1 MTPGLFRRYTW
12 LLAAVPLCITGCGK
26 KGPLIYP
33 DLLVPAAPTDL
44 EARQTGSAVR
54 LSFALPSKDMAG
66 RRYDGLTE
74 VRVVR
79 RTETTGQPPVCTAC
93 SDNYAPLRTIDL
105 RTLPSDIERY
115 GSLVMLLDGNVAT
128 GRRYSYRVTA
138 IGGEGIQGGTSA
150 PAAAVVGDAP
160 LPPVLQVV
168 NQPTEINLEFVGLP
182 PEQGAIAGYQ
192 VYRSVKGMPQPLQP
206 LTSKPV
212 STNRY
217 TDQGLDRNT
226 TYVYGVRTVAVRN
239 GTGEFVESDLSNL
252 AEGRLKDD
260 E

>member
-1 MTPGLFRRYTW
+1 MTSGLLRRYTW

-33 DLLVPAAPTDL
+33 DLLVPAAPSDL
-44 EARQTGSAVR
+44 EARQTGLAVR

-74 VRVVR
+74 VRVAR
-79 RTETTGQPPVCTAC
+79 RTESADQAPVCTAC
-93 SDNYAPLRTIDL
+93 SDDYVSL
-105 RTLPSDIERY
+105 RTLDLRALPADVERY
-115 GSLVMLLDGNVAT
+115 GSLIMLLDGKVT
-128 GRRYSYRVTA
+128 SGRRYSYRVTS
-138 IGGEGIQGGTSA
+138 IGSEGLEGGTSA
-150 PAAAVVGDAP
+150 SAAVVVGDAP
-160 LPPVLQVV
+160 PPPVLQVA
-168 NQPTEINLEFVGLP
+168 NHPTEIHLEFVGLP
-182 PEQGAIAGYQ
+182 PERGTISGYLI
-192 VYRSVKGMPQPLQP
+192 YRSVKGTPLPQQS

-212 STNRY
+212 SANRY

-239 GTGEFVESDLSNL
+239 GVGQVVESDLSNL